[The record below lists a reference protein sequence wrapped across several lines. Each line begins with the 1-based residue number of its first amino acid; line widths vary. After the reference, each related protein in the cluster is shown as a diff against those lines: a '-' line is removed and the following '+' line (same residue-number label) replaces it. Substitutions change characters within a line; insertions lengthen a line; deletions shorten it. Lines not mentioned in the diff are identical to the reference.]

1 MVAQGLVNEV
11 ILGKVPHKSVMF
23 VPKVPHENVVFP
35 PKVPHKNVILMVNS
49 LFFIIFVEK

>member
-23 VPKVPHENVVFP
+23 VPKVPH
-35 PKVPHKNVILMVNS
+35 KNVILMVNS